1 MKRNKLFSPFLRVVP
16 AVAVIT
22 VVGALLVPTAAYA
35 VDHDNLDSG
44 RPLRLEDAEAIAF
57 RELAFEFGIAP
68 TRPRGGN
75 GLGLGLGM
83 TAEYLYGFAL
93 NSHLSVDVDPY
104 VGARGGG
111 ESGDRRFDVGDIGL
125 GVFHNFNRETLSRP
139 AFAVRADAYLP
150 TGRGSRGMGL
160 RLRGIMTR
168 TFSQYSRFHVNVDA
182 NTHTA
187 PEEGERRFQP
197 AVTVGFSR
205 PIGYPTRFD
214 RTFAAELG
222 ARASEE
228 KGQGTVFYAGTGLRQ
243 QVTVRSVFDVGI
255 TSDFAATKGGAA
267 RETVRLVAG
276 YSTQF

>member
-1 MKRNKLFSPFLRVVP
+1 M
-16 AVAVIT
+16 
-22 VVGALLVPTAAYA
+22 VGALLVPPAAHA

-57 RELAFEFGIAP
+57 RELAFEFGVAP
-68 TRPRGGN
+68 TRPRGSS
-75 GLGLGLGM
+75 GLGLGL

-104 VGARGGG
+104 VGARSG
-111 ESGDRRFDVGDIGL
+111 SGDRRFDVGDIGV

-187 PEEGERRFQP
+187 PEDGECRFQP
-197 AVTVGFSR
+197 AVTVGISR
-205 PIGYPTRFD
+205 PIGYPTSFN

-228 KGQGTVFYAGTGLRQ
+228 SGQGAVFYAGAGLRQ
-243 QVTVRSVFDVGI
+243 QVTVRSVFDAGI
-255 TSDFAATKGGAA
+255 TSDFAATKGGAS